1 MEMGLRR
8 VTESLRLWGDRSTHR
23 NNTIALGVLAL
34 GLFCGTGNVK
44 AIEYKIALNLASLGA
59 LTLSWQSHKRHHFSD
74 VMAGAMET
82 AAIEGFL
89 EELSKKALPIDA
101 KFEPEPEPETIEAE
115 VVEDEFFLNLPED
128 RVGRAIALVL
138 MTLGVKTQVVAIQE
152 GLAFTRY
159 LLRPDGG
166 VKAASILDKAND
178 LRVQCG
184 FSSEPMIG
192 VVSGAV
198 AIDVP
203 KESRSFAKYSDYANV
218 EPQGECWLPIGVN
231 QLTGELVGIDFADSN
246 SPHCTI
252 GAATGGG
259 KSELLR
265 SMTRYGLDNYD
276 RSALQF
282 ELIDPKMSTWEDFE
296 GVNVIHDPVDAVSK
310 LFRLVKMMELRRQ
323 VRAKVGCKDLA
334 TYNAQSDR
342 PMHRVVCC
350 VEEVKDLIDA
360 LKFAPQ
366 SKLDELNEL
375 MTDAFDSEMT
385 IGNGNKQIKP
395 AAAILMAMARIGQAG
410 RSEGIHLIA
419 VTQEPNKELLS
430 DLMSNLPV
438 RIALKMRS
446 HVEANILQLPGAEK
460 LLGKGDMLM
469 ALPGRS
475 IERLQSLYL
484 G

>member
-1 MEMGLRR
+1 
-8 VTESLRLWGDRSTHR
+8 
-23 NNTIALGVLAL
+23 
-34 GLFCGTGNVK
+34 
-44 AIEYKIALNLASLGA
+44 
-59 LTLSWQSHKRHHFSD
+59 
-74 VMAGAMET
+74 
-82 AAIEGFL
+82 
-89 EELSKKALPIDA
+89 
-101 KFEPEPEPETIEAE
+101 
-115 VVEDEFFLNLPED
+115 
-128 RVGRAIALVL
+128 

-184 FSSEPMIG
+184 FSSEPMISI
-192 VVSGAV
+192 VSGAV

-203 KESRSFAKYSDYANV
+203 KDLRQFAKYADYANV
-218 EPQGECWLPIGVN
+218 DPQGECWLPIGVN

-246 SPHCTI
+246 SPHCLLA
-252 GAATGGG
+252 GMTGGG

-265 SMTRYGLDNYD
+265 SLTRYGLDNYD

-282 ELIDPKMSTWEDFE
+282 ELIDPKMSTWEDFD
-296 GVNVIHDPVDAVSK
+296 VPVIHDPVEAIAK
-310 LFRLVKMMELRRQ
+310 LFKLVKLMEMRRQ
-323 VRAKVGCKDLA
+323 VRSKAGCKDLA

-342 PMHRVVCC
+342 PMHRVIC
-350 VEEVKDLIDA
+350 VIEEVKDLIDA

-366 SKLDELNEL
+366 SKLDELNEV
-375 MTDAFDSEMT
+375 MSDAFDSEMT
-385 IGNGNKQIKP
+385 IGNGSKQMKP
-395 AAAILMAMARIGQAG
+395 AVAILMAMARLGQAG
-410 RSEGIHLIA
+410 RSEGIHLFA
-419 VTQEPNKELLS
+419 VTQEPDKDLLE

-438 RIALKMRS
+438 RIALNMRS
-446 HVEANILQLPGAEK
+446 HVEAGILQLPGAEK

>member
-1 MEMGLRR
+1 MTVGLRR

-23 NNTIALGVLAL
+23 NNTLVFGLLAL
-34 GLFCGTGNVK
+34 GLFCGTASVK
-44 AIEYKIALNLASLGA
+44 TIEGKIALNLTALGT
-59 LTLSWQSHKRHHFSD
+59 LTMAWQSHKRHHFSD

-101 KFEPEPEPETIEAE
+101 KSEPEPEPETIEAE

-138 MTLGVKTQVVAIQE
+138 MTLGVKTQVAAIQD

-203 KESRSFAKYSDYANV
+203 KESRQFAKYSDYANV

-246 SPHCTI
+246 SPHCLI
-252 GAATGGG
+252 GAVTGGG

-282 ELIDPKMSTWEDFE
+282 ELIDPKMSTWEDF
-296 GVNVIHDPVDAVSK
+296 GVPVIHDPVEAIAK
-310 LFRLVKMMELRRQ
+310 IFRLVKMMELRRQ
-323 VRAKVGCKDLA
+323 VRAKVGCKDVA

-342 PMHRVVCC
+342 AWHRVICAI
-350 VEEVKDLIDA
+350 EEIKDLVDA

-385 IGNGNKQIKP
+385 IGNGKGQMKP
-395 AAAILMAMARIGQAG
+395 TTAILMAMARIGQAG
-410 RSEGIHLIA
+410 RSEGIHLIG
-419 VTQEPNKELLS
+419 VTQEPDKALLE

-446 HVEANILQLPGAEK
+446 HVEAGILQLPGAEK